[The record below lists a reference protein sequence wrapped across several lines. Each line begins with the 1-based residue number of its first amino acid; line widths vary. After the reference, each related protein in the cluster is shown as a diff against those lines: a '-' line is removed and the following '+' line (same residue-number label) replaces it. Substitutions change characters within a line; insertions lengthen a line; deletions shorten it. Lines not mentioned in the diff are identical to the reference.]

1 MKIFMIK
8 IKKIIMP
15 PLAFFFIFSAALI
28 SLSPYEAGAVSQP
41 FFSAGRVKYKGGGDW
56 YNDPEVLPN
65 MLGEFEKR
73 AGVKCYVK
81 EVVVT
86 PDQPKIFELPFLYLT
101 GHGNLKLETA
111 DIENLRKYLLNGG
124 FLYVDD
130 DYGLDESFRR
140 EVKKLF
146 PEYELKKVPDGHPLF
161 DCFYKFAEG
170 LPKIHE
176 HDAKAPEA
184 FAIFHENRI
193 VLLYTYESNISD
205 GWADPKTHNDPPE
218 VRETAFKMGV
228 NILYY
233 SLISNQAELAG
244 GNSAPDGERTTGEVN
259 AK

>member
-1 MKIFMIK
+1 MTTNKNK
-8 IKKIIMP
+8 YNSKTAATAVLLLII
-15 PLAFFFIFSAALI
+15 LAAALLI
-28 SLSPYEAGAVSQP
+28 EASALYAVSQP
-41 FFSAGRVKYKGGGDW
+41 FFAIGRLKYKGGGDW
-56 YNDPEVLPN
+56 YNDPEIIPN
-65 MLGEFEKR
+65 MLSEFEKR
-73 AGVKCYVK
+73 AGIKCHSK
-81 EVVVT
+81 EIVVT

-130 DYGLDESFRR
+130 DYGLDASFRR

-146 PEYELKKVPDGHPLF
+146 PEYELKRLPSDHPIF
-161 DCFYKFAEG
+161 NCFYNFSDG

-184 FAIFHENRI
+184 FAVFHQNRI
-193 VLLYTYESNISD
+193 ILLYTYESNVSD
-205 GWADPKTHNDPPE
+205 GWADPKTHNDPPD

-233 SLISNQAELAG
+233 SLISNQAELF
-244 GNSAPDGERTTGEVN
+244 NEDTGEID

>member
-1 MKIFMIK
+1 MTTNKNEYNSK
-8 IKKIIMP
+8 TAAAAVLLLIIM
-15 PLAFFFIFSAALI
+15 AAALLI
-28 SLSPYEAGAVSQP
+28 EASALYAVSQP
-41 FFSAGRVKYKGGGDW
+41 FFAIGRLKYKGGGDW
-56 YNDPEVLPN
+56 YNDPEVIPN
-65 MLGEFEKR
+65 MLSEFEKR
-73 AGVKCYVK
+73 AGIKCHSK
-81 EVVVT
+81 EIVVT

-130 DYGLDESFRR
+130 DYGLDASFRR

-146 PEYELKKVPDGHPLF
+146 PEYELKKLPSDHPVF
-161 DCFYKFAEG
+161 NCFYNFSDG

-184 FAIFHENRI
+184 FAVFHQNRI
-193 VLLYTYESNISD
+193 ILLYTYESNVSD
-205 GWADPKTHNDPPE
+205 GWADPKTHNDPPDI
-218 VRETAFKMGV
+218 RETAFQMGV

-233 SLISNQAELAG
+233 SLISNQAELF
-244 GNSAPDGERTTGEVN
+244 NEDTGEID

>member
-1 MKIFMIK
+1 MTTNRYEDKL
-8 IKKIIMP
+8 KKRAAAFYLLII
-15 PLAFFFIFSAALI
+15 LAFAALI
-28 SLSPYEAGAVSQP
+28 DAAPLFAVSQP
-41 FFSAGRVKYKGGGDW
+41 YFAIGRLKYKGGGDW
-56 YNDPEVLPN
+56 YNDPEVIPN
-65 MLGEFEKR
+65 MLYEFEKR
-73 AGVKCYVK
+73 TGIKCHPK

-101 GHGNLKLETA
+101 GHGNIKLETA

-146 PEYELKKVPDGHPLF
+146 PEYELKRLPPAHPIF
-161 DCFYKFAEG
+161 NCFYTFSDG

-184 FAIFHENRI
+184 LAIFHENRI
-193 VLLYTYESNISD
+193 VLLYTCESNISD

-218 VRETAFKMGV
+218 VRQTAFRMGV

-233 SLISNQAELAG
+233 SLISNQAELFAQDG
-244 GNSAPDGERTTGEVN
+244 GDGD